1 MERGGKCG
9 QNKYRVNRVSIKG
22 LGDIKKMVERWD
34 KVVGR
39 LKTRIVG

>member
-9 QNKYRVNRVSIKG
+9 QNEYRVNGILIKG
-22 LGDIKKMVERWD
+22 LGDIKKMVKRWD